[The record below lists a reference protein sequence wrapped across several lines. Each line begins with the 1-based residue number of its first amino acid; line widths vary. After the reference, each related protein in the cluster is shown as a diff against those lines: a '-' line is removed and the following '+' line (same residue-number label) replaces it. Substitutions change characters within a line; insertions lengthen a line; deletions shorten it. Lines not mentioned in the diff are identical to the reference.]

1 MAKNDYFVVAYRI
14 LTYLYECF
22 KAGEKPNIDFYGADA
37 LKINNGYWVNVMES
51 LYNEG
56 CIIGINI
63 INSAGIQGIKA
74 MDLKITQKG
83 IEYLQENSAMAK
95 AKKFLKELKSTTPG
109 L

>member
-1 MAKNDYFVVAYRI
+1 MAKNDYFVISYRI

-22 KAGEKPNIDFYGADA
+22 KAGEKPNIDFYGPDA

-56 CIIGINI
+56 CVTGIKI

-74 MDLKITQKG
+74 VDLKITQKG
-83 IEYLQENSAMAK
+83 IAYLQENSFMEK
-95 AKKFLKELKSTTPG
+95 AKNFLKTVKEIIPG
-109 L
+109 A

>member
-1 MAKNDYFVVAYRI
+1 MAKNDYFVITYRI

-22 KAGEKPNIDFYGADA
+22 KTGEKPDTDFFGAEA

-56 CIIGINI
+56 CITGISVI
-63 INSAGIQGIKA
+63 KSANMQGIKI

-95 AKKFLKELKSTTPG
+95 ARKFLKELRNVTPG